1 MSAELDFRTSSAW
14 MTDEHKMLADM
25 TQSFITKEWAPKF
38 ERWRKQGEMDRST
51 WAEAGELG
59 RRAGAAR
66 VLLTHISDEIDSEWA
81 LREGSAAFGGSLE
94 IAQEGAAFTV

>member
-38 ERWRKQGEMDRST
+38 ERWRKQGEMDRWLALITRLQKSHQV
-51 WAEAGELG
+51 ADEAILG
-59 RRAGAAR
+59 SRKVWKAVCQRG
-66 VLLTHISDEIDSEWA
+66 
-81 LREGSAAFGGSLE
+81 
-94 IAQEGAAFTV
+94 